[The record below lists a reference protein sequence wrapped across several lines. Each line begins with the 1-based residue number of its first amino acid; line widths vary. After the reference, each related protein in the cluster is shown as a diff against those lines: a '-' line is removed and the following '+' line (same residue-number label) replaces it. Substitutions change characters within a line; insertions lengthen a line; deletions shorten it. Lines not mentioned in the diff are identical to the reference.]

1 MSYFAIT
8 SNHPRHIKFLETL
21 YESIDISV
29 VVIVDKGPISQ
40 EEADY
45 FNSNLSLLHSS
56 NILRCSKHQLH
67 SNFVLQTLQ
76 KIQPKVGFVFGAP
89 LLKEQLF
96 SLPEYGCVNIHT
108 GLVDHYRGVDSS
120 LWAMYDNRPDLVGAT
135 LHYIDRTIDAGTV
148 IGTRGIE
155 FDKFDDLNTVFY
167 KSCLSGFRL
176 LSENIDDILT
186 NKTSKRALETKGKLY
201 QNKDKNSEV
210 VKRAENNLR
219 RYKIEK
225 TW

>member
-21 YESIDISV
+21 YESINISV

>member
-45 FNSNLSLLHSS
+45 FNSNLSLLHNS
-56 NILRCSKHQLH
+56 NILRCSKQQLH
-67 SNFVLQTLQ
+67 SSFVLQTLQ
-76 KIQPKVGFVFGAP
+76 KMQPKVGFVFGAP

-176 LSENIDDILT
+176 LSDNIDDILT
-186 NKTSKRALETKGKLY
+186 NKSNKRTLKAKGKLY
-201 QNKDKNSEV
+201 QNKDKNSEI

-225 TW
+225 VW

>member
-1 MSYFAIT
+1 M
-8 SNHPRHIKFLETL
+8 

>member
-96 SLPEYGCVNIHT
+96 SHDYLQN
-108 GLVDHYRGVDSS
+108 S
-120 LWAMYDNRPDLVGAT
+120 L
-135 LHYIDRTIDAGTV
+135 
-148 IGTRGIE
+148 
-155 FDKFDDLNTVFY
+155 
-167 KSCLSGFRL
+167 RL
-176 LSENIDDILT
+176 LINV
-186 NKTSKRALETKGKLY
+186 NFF
-201 QNKDKNSEV
+201 
-210 VKRAENNLR
+210 
-219 RYKIEK
+219 
-225 TW
+225 

>member
-8 SNHPRHIKFLETL
+8 SNHPRHMKFLETL
-21 YESIDISV
+21 YSALDIPV
-29 VVIVDKGPISQ
+29 VIIVDKGPIRQ
-40 EEADY
+40 QEADY
-45 FNSNLSLLHSS
+45 FKSNLSLLKKP
-56 NILRCSKHQLH
+56 NIVRCSKHQLH
-67 SNFVLQTLQ
+67 SNFILQTLN
-76 KIQPKVGFVFGAP
+76 KIDADVGFVFGAP
-89 LLKEQLF
+89 LLKKEIFQI
-96 SLPEYGCVNIHT
+96 PKYGCVNIHT
-108 GLVDHYRGVDSS
+108 GLVNHYRGVDSS
-120 LWAMYDNRPDLVGAT
+120 LWAMYDNRPDLIGAT

-201 QNKDKNSEV
+201 QNKDKSSEIV
-210 VKRAENNLR
+210 EKAENNLR
-219 RYKIEK
+219 RYKNENYS
-225 TW
+225 